1 MKHNKKDFCLNYNF
15 MYLIIEHNIGTYCS
29 VHKSWTKVAYF
40 SLDNDRMLLFFIF
53 NIILVI

>member
-40 SLDNDRMLLFFIF
+40 SLDNDRMLLFLFLI
-53 NIILVI
+53 